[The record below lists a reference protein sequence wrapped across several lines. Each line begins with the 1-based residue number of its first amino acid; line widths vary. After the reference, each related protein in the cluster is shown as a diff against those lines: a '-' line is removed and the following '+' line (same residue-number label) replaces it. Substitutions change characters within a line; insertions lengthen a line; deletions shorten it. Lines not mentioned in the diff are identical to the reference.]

1 MSLEDKM
8 FAGFNDK
15 IKRGIKAFEDE
26 TGFNFEDIVELVAKK
41 EPHQPQESRTVALLK
56 EGYKL
61 MLIPF
66 TRGGHTFA
74 VILEDGYLKAYL
86 YMDEHALRRLRE
98 AINTR
103 REMDVHN
110 FSEYFKKYE
119 GASTSVMMF
128 TGQLTKYLKEIEIVE
143 LEQ

>member
-1 MSLEDKM
+1 MSLEDKI

-15 IKRGIKAFEDE
+15 IKKGIKAFEDE
-26 TGFNFEDIVELVAKK
+26 TGFKFEDMVELVAKR
-41 EPHQPQESRTVALLK
+41 EPQTQESRTVARLK

-66 TRGGHTFA
+66 MRGGHTFA

-128 TGQLTKYLKEIEIVE
+128 TGQLTKYLKDIDIVE
-143 LEQ
+143 LGE